1 MTPILGF
8 APDAD
13 PTTPGVFTD
22 CSNVIPFEAGFR
34 GAASPVAVQAA
45 VLAAPC
51 RGAAVATKLDGTR
64 RIFAGTQTK
73 LYELTGSTWADRSKV
88 GNYTGST
95 ESRWIFCQF
104 GDTSLATNL
113 SDPMQ
118 SSTTGIFG
126 DVPTAPKAKIIVSA
140 SNNFVIAF
148 HTNEGTF
155 GVSPDRWW
163 CCAQSNQNDWAP
175 SVATGATTG
184 RLVAREGGIQA
195 GLPLGDYVVAYKSR
209 GVFLGTFVGAS
220 NGSWQW
226 TLVPGS
232 ECGAVGPEAVCD
244 VGGIHF
250 VVGEDDF
257 WLFDGTRPVALGDG
271 INRDWFRRNSSQTY
285 RYRTKATYDRQRNLV
300 WISYPS
306 NVSLGDCDRTLA
318 YHLGTKKWGRAD
330 VVLQAALN
338 FISPGVTINGLDAYS
353 STIDGLPAIPFDS
366 QYWLAGGR
374 LYAYF
379 NASNQLVS
387 NSGVAGAS
395 SFTTGDMGD
404 DDLVSTLDTF
414 RVRFTQMPATA
425 QASALWAMNEG
436 ETLAVGPTCAINEG
450 KFDLLQS
457 GRFHRVRVDL
467 TGDHR
472 ETAYRPR
479 FLGESGR

>member
-126 DVPTAPKAKIIVSA
+126 DVPAAPKAKIIVSA

-163 CCAQSNQNDWAP
+163 CCA
-175 SVATGATTG
+175 
-184 RLVAREGGIQA
+184 
-195 GLPLGDYVVAYKSR
+195 
-209 GVFLGTFVGAS
+209 
-220 NGSWQW
+220 
-226 TLVPGS
+226 
-232 ECGAVGPEAVCD
+232 
-244 VGGIHF
+244 
-250 VVGEDDF
+250 
-257 WLFDGTRPVALGDG
+257 
-271 INRDWFRRNSSQTY
+271 
-285 RYRTKATYDRQRNLV
+285 
-300 WISYPS
+300 
-306 NVSLGDCDRTLA
+306 
-318 YHLGTKKWGRAD
+318 
-330 VVLQAALN
+330 
-338 FISPGVTINGLDAYS
+338 
-353 STIDGLPAIPFDS
+353 
-366 QYWLAGGR
+366 
-374 LYAYF
+374 
-379 NASNQLVS
+379 
-387 NSGVAGAS
+387 
-395 SFTTGDMGD
+395 
-404 DDLVSTLDTF
+404 
-414 RVRFTQMPATA
+414 
-425 QASALWAMNEG
+425 
-436 ETLAVGPTCAINEG
+436 
-450 KFDLLQS
+450 
-457 GRFHRVRVDL
+457 
-467 TGDHR
+467 
-472 ETAYRPR
+472 
-479 FLGESGR
+479 